1 MNTKTMTMR
10 QMSVLMNLHKTHCLV
25 EYTCPAEISSTFYAG
40 PSSPHCRHHIGKE
53 ASRDILLQC
62 NTIQN
67 YQQIHQ

>member
-40 PSSPHCRHHIGKE
+40 PSSPH
-53 ASRDILLQC
+53 
-62 NTIQN
+62 
-67 YQQIHQ
+67 